1 METDEQTFV
10 SSLLRDGGRTGPL
23 PFLRGWLRDP
33 MGVGLPFPSSS
44 WTARRLARAALDAAI
59 PGGGPVLELG
69 AGTGAVTRAL
79 VDLGC
84 PVEQLVTIEQDGEL
98 CRSLEQ
104 RFPGL
109 QVVQGD
115 ALALGRT
122 LAGGPSSVRV
132 VVSGLPMRAI
142 PSAAAARC
150 YGDAFRVMPSGGAII
165 QYTYGLRPPVDP
177 RATEPAL
184 EATFVGREW
193 RNFPPMGIWRY
204 SRAR

>member
-1 METDEQTFV
+1 MDEQTFV
-10 SSLLRDGGRTGPL
+10 STLPRDAKRTGAL

-33 MGVGLPFPSSS
+33 MGVGMPFPSST
-44 WTARRLARAALDAAI
+44 WTARRLAQAALDAAV
-59 PGGGPVLELG
+59 PGAGPVLELG
-69 AGTGAVTRAL
+69 AGTGSVTRAL

-84 PVEQLVTIEQDGEL
+84 PVQQIVAIEHDREL
-98 CRSLEQ
+98 CRSLER

-109 QVVQGD
+109 QVLQGD

-122 LAGGPSSVRV
+122 LADDGPTSVRV

-142 PSAAAARC
+142 ATAAAVRC
-150 YGDAFRVMPSGGAII
+150 YGDSFDLMPPRGAII
-165 QYTYGLRPPVDP
+165 QYTYGLRPPVEAP
-177 RATEPAL
+177 GC